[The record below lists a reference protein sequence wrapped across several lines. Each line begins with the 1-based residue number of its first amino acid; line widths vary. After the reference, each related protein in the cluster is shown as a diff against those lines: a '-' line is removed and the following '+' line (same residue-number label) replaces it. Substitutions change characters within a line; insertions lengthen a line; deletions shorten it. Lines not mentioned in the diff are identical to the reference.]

1 MISDAVQREFWPQ
14 ITLCK
19 LQRDVPDEIN
29 TFLDN
34 DDQEAWLILRQTKAA
49 EQVTSSCQQQ
59 EDLRSGLR
67 KF

>member
-34 DDQEAWLILRQTKAA
+34 DDQEA
-49 EQVTSSCQQQ
+49 
-59 EDLRSGLR
+59 
-67 KF
+67 